1 MILIGELSLW
11 VALLMATWAATV
23 SFAGGLHGRTGLIV
37 SGERGLHAAFA
48 MLALASLGLWA
59 ALIGHDFSVGYVA
72 LHTTANLPLVY
83 TLAAFWGGPEGSL
96 LFLALI
102 LASCSVIAVVVTGA
116 GGRPERPFANAAL
129 GVVLLFFLAVLCFGA
144 NPYERIEWPMADG
157 RGMHPRL
164 QNPAMA
170 IHPPILYLG
179 LISAAV
185 PFAFALGALFAR
197 RLDGDWPRA
206 VQRWTLVSWLAL
218 SVGILLGMWWSY
230 VEVGADGRWARDSVE
245 SWSLLAWLATG
256 ALLYSTGTVGKRV
269 PAARWSVVLALAA
282 FLFSLASA
290 LVSSGGMISSASSFA
305 QSPIRKLALGF
316 LALAI
321 PACAYLLASRLRYL
335 PDGAEPARASSTR
348 RRRAIGEYV
357 IYAGAGVI
365 LAGLGGQA
373 FSESHDVTLGAGES
387 RELRDPFGRV
397 WTFTGQGVS
406 RYNELNRHV
415 VAAALDVA
423 RGGRS
428 ADIVTSEQ
436 RQYVGSRGQPTFE
449 PSTEAGIVS
458 SLEQDMYAELIAVD
472 DNERATVR
480 IGFNPLV
487 GWIWIGG
494 AIMVIG
500 GVALLVQPARS
511 EG

>member
-1 MILIGELSLW
+1 
-11 VALLMATWAATV
+11 V
-23 SFAGGLHGRTGLIV
+23 
-37 SGERGLHAAFA
+37 
-48 MLALASLGLWA
+48 
-59 ALIGHDFSVGYVA
+59 
-72 LHTTANLPLVY
+72 
-83 TLAAFWGGPEGSL
+83 
-96 LFLALI
+96 
-102 LASCSVIAVVVTGA
+102 
-116 GGRPERPFANAAL
+116 
-129 GVVLLFFLAVLCFGA
+129 
-144 NPYERIEWPMADG
+144 
-157 RGMHPRL
+157 
-164 QNPAMA
+164 
-170 IHPPILYLG
+170 
-179 LISAAV
+179 
-185 PFAFALGALFAR
+185 
-197 RLDGDWPRA
+197 
-206 VQRWTLVSWLAL
+206 
-218 SVGILLGMWWSY
+218 
-230 VEVGADGRWARDSVE
+230 
-245 SWSLLAWLATG
+245 
-256 ALLYSTGTVGKRV
+256 
-269 PAARWSVVLALAA
+269 
-282 FLFSLASA
+282 
-290 LVSSGGMISSASSFA
+290 
-305 QSPIRKLALGF
+305 
-316 LALAI
+316 
-321 PACAYLLASRLRYL
+321 
-335 PDGAEPARASSTR
+335 RASSTR

-458 SLEQDMYAELIAVD
+458 SLEQDMYAALIAVD